1 MEIPIMAYFAEL
13 DQNNIVLQVVAIS
26 DADLLDE
33 NNNESETKGIA
44 RCKELFGSDTIWMQT
59 SFNTTGNVH
68 ANGKTP
74 LRKNFAGIG
83 YTYNQSLDGFIAPK
97 PQDNLV
103 LNETTGLWVDP
114 NPITPIG
121 VTRV

>member
-1 MEIPIMAYFAEL
+1 MEIPIMSYFSEL
-13 DQNNIVLQVVAIS
+13 DQNNIVVQVVAIS

-74 LRKNFAGIG
+74 FRKNFAGIG
-83 YTYNQSLDGFIAPK
+83 YTYNQSLDGFMAPK

-121 VTRV
+121 VSRV

>member
-1 MEIPIMAYFAEL
+1 MSYFSEL
-13 DQNNIVLQVVAIS
+13 DQNNIVVQVVAIS

-74 LRKNFAGIG
+74 FRKNFAGIG
-83 YTYNQSLDGFIAPK
+83 YTYNQSLDGFMAPK

-121 VTRV
+121 VSRV

>member
-1 MEIPIMAYFAEL
+1 MAYFAEL
-13 DQNNIVLQVVAIS
+13 DSNNIVLRVVAIS

-33 NNNESETKGIA
+33 NNNESEAKGIA

-59 SFNTTGNVH
+59 SFNTTANIH
-68 ANGKTP
+68 TNGKTP

-83 YTYNQSLDGFIAPK
+83 YTYNQNIDGFVPLKPK
-97 PQDNLV
+97 DHFV
-103 LNETTGLWVDP
+103 LDETTGLWVDP
-114 NPITPIG
+114 NPITPTG

>member
-1 MEIPIMAYFAEL
+1 MAYFAEL
-13 DQNNIVLQVVAIS
+13 DNNNIVLRVVAIS

-44 RCKELFGSDTIWMQT
+44 RCKELFGLDTIWVQT
-59 SFNTTGNVH
+59 SFNTTANIH
-68 ANGKTP
+68 TNGKTP

-83 YTYNQSLDGFIAPK
+83 YTYNQNIDGFVPLK
-97 PQDNLV
+97 LKDNFV
-103 LNETTGLWVDP
+103 LDETTGLWVDP
-114 NPITPIG
+114 NPITPTG